1 MLPLAEE
8 MNIGILARVPLDE
21 GALSGAIT
29 ENTTFP
35 PGDFREYYF
44 RGADR
49 KKQVVEHVNALRRD
63 LGDGASLPDTALR
76 FCLSHPAV
84 STVIPGMRTRRH
96 VDSNTALSELGALP
110 PATLSMLKRHA
121 WDRNFYN

>member
-1 MLPLAEE
+1 
-8 MNIGILARVPLDE
+8 LDE
-21 GALSGAIT
+21 GALSGTIT
-29 ENTTFP
+29 ASTTFP

-49 KKQVVEHVNALRRD
+49 KKQVVEHVDALRRD
-63 LGDGASLPDTALR
+63 LGEGVSLPDTALR

-84 STVIPGMRTRRH
+84 SSVIPGMRSRRH
-96 VDSNTALSELGALP
+96 VESNVALSDQGALP
-110 PATLSMLKRHA
+110 AGTLATLQRHA